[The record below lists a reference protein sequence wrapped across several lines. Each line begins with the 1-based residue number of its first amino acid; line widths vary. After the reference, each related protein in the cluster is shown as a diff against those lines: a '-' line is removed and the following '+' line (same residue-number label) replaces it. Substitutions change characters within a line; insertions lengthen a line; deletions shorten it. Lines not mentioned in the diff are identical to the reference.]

1 MVIRIPR
8 GSRTDSRNIGRSSL
22 LQVARANRVPVES
35 IGNAVNNL
43 GQAILDAENEKQK
56 ITRFKN

>member
-56 ITRFKN
+56 IRTQNK